1 MRQVVRTQQKPS
13 QAIKYARPPNQPL
26 CGYRLMWVLVMFD
39 LPVETAEQRKI
50 ASGFRKHLL
59 DLGFERCQYSVYL
72 RFVEGRDQADT
83 TTRRVQTKLPEGGKV
98 YVLFF
103 TDKQYAGIIRF
114 ENRKR
119 RKPLKNPEQYEMF

>member
-1 MRQVVRTQQKPS
+1 M
-13 QAIKYARPPNQPL
+13 ARPKKYRPRTTTSESARSAHQPL
-26 CGYRLMWVLVMFD
+26 CGYRLLWVLVMFD
-39 LPVETAEQRKI
+39 LPVGTPEERKV
-50 ASGFRKHLL
+50 ASDFRNDLL

-83 TTRRVQTKLPEGGKV
+83 YVRRVQNALPGGGKV

-119 RKPLKNPEQYEMF
+119 RKPLKNPEQFELF